1 MKRFWLVLL
10 SLGMVVAFSASAMA
24 VDVKFSGEYY
34 AAGLYLDKTKL
45 VKDTGTDGGST
56 AFFYQR
62 LRVNMDFVVSPGLT
76 LVTRA
81 DIMKRA
87 WGAQRSDVPLVTT
100 NDQFSSG
107 TRAENENIA
116 FDLAFVRYISPIGI
130 FQVGYQIDGQYGTM
144 FGDNPNPTPRIAY
157 FLPFKG
163 FTLGLLMGKNAPA
176 ISELSKTAILA
187 TTATDR
193 DSDFYTAFINY
204 AWKTGSAGFLAKYV
218 RSAQN
223 RAVLGGDNGF
233 LTNQYIATPFV
244 KATLGPVFVQAQL
257 YHIFGQ
263 AAKFEGTT
271 AGALADTRINMIYGW
286 VDATVNLGMFYTGG
300 SIAYVSGND
309 PGSNAVQGAG
319 GGTDWKPCLILFNND
334 LAYWAGATTGYNGSS
349 TGNQITNA
357 WFGQLRAGVKPIDKL
372 DIGLAI
378 AYASADKKPT
388 SAWLYNDYGYE
399 VDLTATY
406 KITNNLSYMLGAGYL
421 FTGKYY
427 RGVNDLNSINNDYLL
442 INKLTLT
449 F

>member
-10 SLGMVVAFSASAMA
+10 SLGLVVAFSASAMA

-45 VKDTGTDGGST
+45 VKDTATDGPST
-56 AFFYQR
+56 AFFFQR
-62 LRVNMDFVVSPGLT
+62 LRVNMDFVVAPGLT
-76 LVTRA
+76 LFTRA
-81 DIMKRA
+81 DIMKRV
-87 WGAQRSDVPLVTT
+87 WGAQRSDVPLVTSP
-100 NDQFSSG
+100 DQFSAG

-116 FDLAFVRYISPIGI
+116 FDLAFVQYVSPVGI
-130 FQVGYQIDGQYGTM
+130 FRVGYQIDGQYGTV
-144 FGDNPNPTPRIAY
+144 FGDNPNPTARI
-157 FLPFKG
+157 FWMLPVGG
-163 FTLGLLMGKNAPA
+163 FTFSAMFGKNAPV
-176 ISELSKTAILA
+176 ISELGKTAINA

-204 AWKTGSAGFLAKYV
+204 SWKTGTVGFLAKYI
-218 RSAQN
+218 RSAQT
-223 RAVLGGDNGF
+223 RDAFGAGNGY
-233 LTNQYIATPFV
+233 LTNQYVATPFV
-244 KATLGPVFVQAQL
+244 KATFGPLFVQAQV

-263 AAKFEGTT
+263 AAKFEGPTL
-271 AGALADTRINMIYGW
+271 GSLADTRINMLYGW
-286 VDATVNLGMFYTGG
+286 VDATANFGMFSVGG
-300 SIAYVSGND
+300 SVAYVSGND
-309 PGSNAVQGAG
+309 PNSNAAQGAG

-334 LAYWAGATTGYNGSS
+334 LAYWAGATTGYDASS

-357 WFGQLRAGVKPIDKL
+357 WFGQIRAGVKPTDKL
-372 DIGLAI
+372 DIGLAV

-388 SAWLYNDYGYE
+388 TTWLYNDYGYE
-399 VDLTATY
+399 VDVTATY

-427 RGVNDLNSINNDYLL
+427 RGTSDTNSLNNDYLL